1 MCPTHS
7 PWLAEPEF
15 RTALLSI
22 PQSGVPS
29 ALTSVFFP
37 MEPRA
42 VLGHCMG
49 RSGPGSKTHPH
60 PHATKWLACLTVLCQ
75 DSSRERVLFFLKTKE
90 YWPGIKSRY
99 SGLAVESL
107 RDYRPLL
114 QTGNVHST
122 RTHQG
127 CCILH
132 LCLHSSLC
140 SESPGYL

>member
-1 MCPTHS
+1 MLPTHS

-15 RTALLSI
+15 RTALLSV
-22 PQSGVPS
+22 PQSGIPS
-29 ALTSVFFP
+29 ALISVFFP
-37 MEPRA
+37 MEPKA

-75 DSSRERVLFFLKTKE
+75 DSSREKVLFFLKTKE

-114 QTGNVHST
+114 QSRERSQHPNTQGSST
-122 RTHQG
+122 LG
-127 CCILH
+127 
-132 LCLHSSLC
+132 LCPHSSFC
-140 SESPGYL
+140 SESPGNF